1 MKIRLQ
7 AAPPIEKG
15 VNEQAWKI
23 PTWKEAKEQAEA
35 KKAG

>member
-15 VNEQAWKI
+15 GKWSMKIGLQAAPPIEKGVNE
-23 PTWKEAKEQAEA
+23 
-35 KKAG
+35 